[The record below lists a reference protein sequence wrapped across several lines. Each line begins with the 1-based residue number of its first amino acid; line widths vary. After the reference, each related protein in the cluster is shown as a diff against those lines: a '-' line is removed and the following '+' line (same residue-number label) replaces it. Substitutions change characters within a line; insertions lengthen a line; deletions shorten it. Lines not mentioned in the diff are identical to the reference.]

1 MNIRRLM
8 ASFLAAT
15 LLASPLP
22 TAAVEEVSLGTYAY
36 VPARTAEA
44 SQAVLLSV
52 RGLALTQE
60 SDEPVTIDALAGAS
74 FGVYVQDAQ
83 GQMRPWANPLYPQE
97 PMRVLSGE
105 EAVSFAL
112 PAGQQFYIHQESAP
126 SGYRPMD
133 EEYLPVEAGA
143 ALEIVNAMPGEI
155 CVQVTD
161 TAGTALAGAKIR
173 LTAPDGAVLEK
184 ETDGRGLL
192 TFQGLTDGLYAVEE
206 AEAPQ
211 GAVALAQTVQMAS
224 AADASR
230 ARVSFVHPQK
240 GRLSLRAVTRE
251 ALEDGTVQEAPLTGL
266 ALTLTGPEGTVQVE
280 TDDEGRAVCAL
291 SAGVYRVTV
300 EDELAGYVLEERTFE
315 AAVADEQETRVEL
328 TALALG
334 GRAVI
339 ELEADGGA
347 GASVTLV
354 GQEQTYGPYDV
365 EAGRNVTEP
374 VPAGAYS
381 IAVSEAEEGWLPA
394 DEVSVNG
401 EHMPLAQAKVMI
413 FDASA
418 AEILLRL
425 LPVYTQTFT
434 LVGTQVQPDGQE
446 TRTQLPGIQLSVLD
460 AEGTPVVDAATGAP
474 MTLTTD
480 ERARLTLTLPQ
491 GDYILYP
498 DDGQEAIAVYATGGL
513 AVSLPTEADTLS
525 LPAARTRIVVRALSE
540 QDARLGGA
548 VYALYDAAGNRTELA
563 VDENGRAVSEPLA
576 QGDYVLSCVKA
587 PGGYAACEDVRVSV
601 QPGPAV
607 QAQMVHRELGGLSV
621 QVLRTELDAAGEEV
635 SAPVPGVSLSLYALK
650 ADGDAGKTEDF
661 LPYPTEAPV
670 TYKADAQGAISLRLP
685 AGTYRLALRDGT
697 LISCAEASGCGLTF
711 TVVDG
716 ERSEQ
721 ELKIGVGNGG
731 VEAALEGTWTAEQ
744 IAQTA
749 YVLIPDAD
757 GDGIP
762 DEDAPEIELPA
773 SGAGL
778 YRARDVAPGAYVLR
792 QTLAPEGY
800 GRADERAVTV
810 PAGRILRLDLRM
822 EENARLTVSKT
833 GITFNSA
840 LQMFSVPLGAAYAV
854 YTRTAQGD
862 YLPYPDADAQAVI
875 YANATAAQIEA
886 GARAALS
893 LPARAE
899 GSSYYLR
906 EVEGSSSE
914 GYLADDGYHEVV
926 VYPGQAQTAT
936 ITSTA
941 DRGFF
946 RVDLADIATDAPLTG
961 GEFELYALAGS
972 GSGVQPGQQPVLSF
986 SCAQGTYTSAMALP
1000 VGAYL
1005 LVQKAAPDG
1014 YMLDSRVSDTR
1025 IPLEITSY
1033 VATGDSVASVRVKN
1047 AAAIGETLGGELK
1060 AQLQSSDG
1068 RAHFVLQ
1075 NVAQGDNPVPV
1086 EGIGA
1091 LIYGTETLDI
1101 EAVRILQPTSAD
1113 GRALG
1118 ARLVYQLSDGGWQ
1131 WTDVRTADLS
1141 QGDATVSLADVAG
1154 SVTAVRVVY
1163 IGLKTGAEEVPA
1175 GFTAPGIEVEAA
1187 LVCAQDAQIQMN
1199 AQRTGIYTYA
1209 DARGENVREGSLE
1222 AQVYSDMVTGCAT
1235 GDSAVRAQSA
1245 SKGAAGTVAG
1255 VLFDDADGDGW
1266 MRPQG
1271 QHGLQGVQI
1280 TLLSEDGQALLE
1292 TRTDAQGAYRFDGVA
1307 PGTYRVQVLLPEG
1320 WRFTQEKGGLGGGA
1334 KLDEQ
1339 GRSDAFALDARQAF
1353 ACVNAGALLG
1363 AAVRGVAFADENA
1376 DGARDASEAALAG
1389 VRVSLT
1395 GETGLELAHTTTDE
1409 SGAFYLDDLFP
1420 GRYSLR
1426 FDAPD
1431 GYAAV
1436 SGADVTASGDASLA
1450 RTGEMTLEAGE
1461 VSREFT
1467 AGFLRVGEISGRVF
1481 IDENADGLRDASDR
1495 GLVDASVK
1503 LIRDV
1508 DGQSVEA
1515 AAARTDEAGAYRFER
1530 VRAGKYRVLFELPD
1544 GYVFSQYAPDAEE
1557 GSDVYGAVT
1566 SSGTTQPFLLTAGEK
1581 HEHLDAGATLPASM
1595 TVVCWQ
1601 DTQYDGIMSS
1611 AESGLSGV
1619 RLSLSRLESGALTQT
1634 LALETD
1640 EDGRAVFE
1648 AVSPGTYVLTY
1659 TLPDA
1664 WRTTKN
1670 VQREG
1675 AVVSGVPMSA
1685 LPTGE
1690 TEPFTLAMGQQ
1701 DAAVYIGAMISSS
1714 IRGAVFADADDN
1726 GLWDAGEP
1734 ALAGVG
1740 VELLDADGLSVAT
1753 AFSDAEGA
1761 YAFEGLA
1768 PGRYRVR
1775 FTADGCAFSG
1785 TSRTQAR
1792 GCAPRTEEDSSTT
1805 DLLNV
1810 TMGGSLGEINAGV
1823 VALSTVSG
1831 RIFEDGDGD
1840 GAQGAFERMLPDV
1853 QVELLYADTNRV
1865 ARETVT
1871 VSDGAF
1877 VFGGVRPGSYRLR
1890 LTLPDGYVYAA
1901 TGGLESVEME
1911 KGMTGEIQV
1920 RYGEDV
1926 EGLTWG
1932 ALIMGGVTGLV
1943 WDDEDFDGVLT
1954 EGEGAV
1960 RGAVVELLNE
1970 AGNAV
1975 QTVTTLRKGE
1985 FSFEDLM
1992 PGVYSLRLTLPD
2004 GYVLTRAGDSA
2015 VAAEGERAVQTM
2027 SFDLAMGERRTDV
2040 RFGALR
2046 PAAVEGTA
2054 WIDADD
2060 DGRPAGGE
2068 SAMPGV
2074 EVSLWSEESGACVA
2088 QSRTDESGVW
2098 RFDDVMPGDYSLRAA
2113 LPEGYAFA
2121 RRAENGRNTSAILT
2135 TDVLE
2140 GQSEVFTLKSGRTA
2154 QMQIGAVGVGSI
2166 GGAVWLDSQYDG
2178 RLNRE
2183 ETGIADA
2190 QAELL
2195 DETGALVMQ
2204 TRTDEHGRYV
2214 FERVRMG
2221 NYSVRIRLPGG
2232 EIFTK
2237 TPEDGDSLVP
2247 QQDTDVGET
2256 AMMKLEMGASMTGV
2270 NAGAIEPGSIEGM
2283 AFIDRNEDG
2292 QLSEGEEA
2300 LGGVL
2305 VELMQGGTVV
2315 ASQTTDELG
2324 AFAFK
2329 TLRPGSYRLRIALP
2343 AGYLFGREVSL
2354 NLAQE
2359 DDAQGE
2365 SPEMLLDMG
2374 CSIDGL
2380 NYPALPGASISGCAW
2395 EDLDVGGVRDAA
2407 EPVLAGTKVEL
2418 MLQTDGGWQMLK
2430 AVTVGDDGTYA
2441 FERLRPGTYA
2451 VRFTLPGNYLFTE
2464 NATYAPE
2471 QNSDVFVVPGQTG
2484 TTPEMTLAMGDAQQH
2499 IDVGGILPGRLGD
2512 TVWLDENGNGLQ
2524 DHGEPFVEGVTL
2536 ELYAVSADG
2545 GMTLTQTAVSDAY
2558 GRYRMKDLRPG
2569 RYVLRAILPEGWT
2582 FTQRVQGLP
2591 EIDSDIA
2598 DVRDGYGETEVFVL
2612 KSGQTLLSVDV
2623 GLQ

>member
-1 MNIRRLM
+1 M
-8 ASFLAAT
+8 AGFLAAT
-15 LLASPLP
+15 LLTSPLP

-36 VPARTAEA
+36 VPARTAIA
-44 SQAVLLSV
+44 SQTARLSV

-60 SDEPVTIDALAGAS
+60 SDEPVAIDALAGAE
-74 FGVYVQDAQ
+74 FGVYVKDAQ

-97 PMRVLSGE
+97 PMRVRSGE

-112 PAGQQFYIHQESAP
+112 PAGQQFFIHQESAP

-143 ALEIVNAMPGEI
+143 ALEIVNAMPGE
-155 CVQVTD
+155 VQVKVTD
-161 TAGTALAGAKIR
+161 TAGAALAGARLR
-173 LTAPDGAVLEK
+173 LTAPDGAVLEG
-184 ETDGRGLL
+184 ETDSQGLL
-192 TFQGLTDGLYAVEE
+192 TFEGLTEGLYAVEE
-206 AEAPQ
+206 TEAPQ
-211 GAVALAQTVQMAS
+211 GAAALDQTVQMAS
-224 AADASR
+224 IADASR
-230 ARVSFVHPQK
+230 VRVSFVHPQK
-240 GRLSLRAVTRE
+240 GRLSLSAVTRE
-251 ALEDGTVQEAPLTGL
+251 ALEDGSVQEAPLSG
-266 ALTLTGPEGTVQVE
+266 LTLTIAGPEGTVQVE
-280 TDDEGRAVCAL
+280 TDDEGRVVCAL
-291 SAGVYRVTV
+291 SAGTYRVTV
-300 EDELAGYVLEERTFE
+300 EDELAGYVLAERAFE
-315 AAVADEQETRVEL
+315 AVVADEQETRVEL
-328 TALALG
+328 TALASG

-339 ELEADGGA
+339 ELEADGGV

-354 GQEQTYGPYDV
+354 GEEQTYGPYDV

-381 IAVSEAEEGWLPA
+381 IAVSEAEDGWLPA
-394 DEVSVNG
+394 DEVAVNG
-401 EHMPLAQAKVMI
+401 ERMPLSQAQVTIK
-413 FDASA
+413 DAAA
-418 AEILLRL
+418 AEIRLRL

-446 TRTQLPGIQLSVLD
+446 TRTQLPDIQLSVLD

-480 ERARLTLTLPQ
+480 GRARLTLTLPQ

-498 DDGQEAIAVYATGGL
+498 DDGQEVIAAYATGGL

-525 LPAARTRIVVRALSE
+525 LPAARTRIVVSALSE
-540 QDARLGGA
+540 QDARLSGA
-548 VYALYDAAGNRTELA
+548 VYALTDAAGNRTELA

-587 PGGYAACEDVRVSV
+587 PGGYASCGDVQVSV
-601 QPGPAV
+601 RPGPAV
-607 QAQMVHRELGGLSV
+607 QARMVHKELGGLSV

-650 ADGDAGKTEDF
+650 AGGDAGKAGDF

-670 TYKADAQGAISLRLP
+670 TYTADAQGAISLRLP
-685 AGTYRLALRDGT
+685 AGTYRLALKDET
-697 LISCAEASGCGLTF
+697 LISCAEASGCALTF

-716 ERSEQ
+716 ERRE
-721 ELKIGVGNGG
+721 EALRIGVGNGG
-731 VEAALEGTWTAEQ
+731 VEAALEGDWTAEQ

-749 YVLIPDAD
+749 YVLVADAN

-762 DEDAPEIELPA
+762 DEDAPEIELSA
-773 SGAGL
+773 AGAGL
-778 YRARDVAPGAYVLR
+778 YRAKDVAPGAYVLR

-800 GRADERAVTV
+800 GRADEIPVSV
-810 PAGRILRLDLRM
+810 PAGHILRLDLRM
-822 EENARLTVSKT
+822 EENARLSVTKT
-833 GITFNSA
+833 GITFNSE

-862 YLPYPDADAQAVI
+862 YLPYPDAQAQAVI
-875 YANATAAQIEA
+875 YANATASQIEA
-886 GARAALS
+886 GARTALS

-899 GSSYYLR
+899 GSAYYLL

-914 GYLADDGYHEVV
+914 GYLADRGYHEVV
-926 VYPGQAQTAT
+926 VYPGQSQTAT

-946 RVDLADIATDAPLTG
+946 RVELADMATGAPLTG
-961 GEFELYALAGS
+961 GEFELYALAEG
-972 GSGVQPGQQPVLSF
+972 GYDVQPEQQPVLSF
-986 SCAQGTYTSAMALP
+986 ASEAGAYTSAMALP
-1000 VGAYL
+1000 VGEYL
-1005 LVQKAAPDG
+1005 LVQTAAPDG
-1014 YMLDSRVSDTR
+1014 YMLDPRVSDTR
-1025 IPLEITSY
+1025 IPLEIPSY
-1033 VATGDSVASVRVKN
+1033 VATGDSVAAVRVQN
-1047 AAAIGETLGGELK
+1047 AAAIGGTLGGELEV
-1060 AQLQSSDG
+1060 QLESGDG
-1068 RAHFVLQ
+1068 RARFALR
-1075 NVAQGDNPVPV
+1075 NLAQGDNPVPV
-1086 EGIGA
+1086 EGAGA
-1091 LIYGTETLDI
+1091 LIYGTEALDI
-1101 EAVRILQPTSAD
+1101 ETVRILQAKSAD

-1118 ARLVYQLSDGGWQ
+1118 ARLVYQLEEGGWQ

-1141 QGDATVSLADVAG
+1141 QGDALVSLADVAG
-1154 SVTAVRVVY
+1154 GVSAVRVVY
-1163 IGLKTGAEEVPA
+1163 VDLGTGAEEVPA
-1175 GFTAPGIEVEAA
+1175 GFVAPGIDVEAA

-1199 AQRTGIYTYA
+1199 AQRTGVYTYA

-1222 AQVYSDMVTGCAT
+1222 AQAHSDLVTGCAT
-1235 GDSAVRAQSA
+1235 GESAARAQSA
-1245 SKGAAGTVAG
+1245 WQEAAGTVAG
-1255 VLFDDADGDGW
+1255 TLFDDADGDGW

-1271 QHGLQGVQI
+1271 QHGLQGARV
-1280 TLLSEDGQALLE
+1280 TLLSEDGQVLFE
-1292 TRTDAQGAYRFDGVA
+1292 TLTDAQGAYRFDGVA
-1307 PGTYRVQVLLPEG
+1307 PGTYRVQALLPEG

-1334 KLDEQ
+1334 RVDEQ
-1339 GRSDAFALDARQAF
+1339 GRSEAFAIDAQQAF
-1353 ACVNAGALLG
+1353 ACVNLGALLG

-1376 DGARDASEAALAG
+1376 DGARDGSETALSG
-1389 VRVSLT
+1389 VRVSLI
-1395 GETGLELAHTTTDE
+1395 GQSGLEIAHTTTDE
-1409 SGAFYLDDLFP
+1409 TGAFYLDDLFP

-1436 SGADVTASGDASLA
+1436 GGADVTASGDASLST
-1450 RTGEMTLEAGE
+1450 TGEMALEAGE
-1461 VSREFT
+1461 VSRELA
-1467 AGFLRVGEISGRVF
+1467 AGFLRVGEISGSAF
-1481 IDENADGLRDASDR
+1481 IDENADGLRDAVDR
-1495 GLVDASVK
+1495 GLAGVTVK

-1515 AAARTDEAGAYRFER
+1515 AAALTDEAGAYRFER

-1544 GYVFSQYAPDAEE
+1544 GYVFSQYAPDAED

-1566 SSGTTQPFLLTAGEK
+1566 SSGMTQPFLLTTGEK
-1581 HEHLDAGATLPASM
+1581 HERLDAGATLPASM

-1601 DTQYDGIMSS
+1601 DTQYDGVMSS
-1611 AESGLSGV
+1611 TEGGLSGV
-1619 RLSLSRLESGALTQT
+1619 RLSLSRLEAGTLAQT

-1640 EDGRAVFE
+1640 ENGRAVFE

-1690 TEPFTLAMGQQ
+1690 TEPFTLGMGQQ
-1701 DAAVYIGAMISSS
+1701 DAAIYIGAMISSS

-1726 GLWDAGEP
+1726 GLWDAGES
-1734 ALAGVG
+1734 ALEGVL
-1740 VELLDADGLSVAT
+1740 VELLDADGLAVAT
-1753 AFSDAEGA
+1753 VTSGAEGA

-1775 FTADGCAFSG
+1775 FTADECAFSG

-1810 TMGGSLGEINAGV
+1810 TMGGSLAEINAGV

-1831 RIFEDGDGD
+1831 RIFEDSDGD

-1901 TGGLESVEME
+1901 AAGLESAEME
-1911 KGMTGEIQV
+1911 KGTTGVIQV

-1926 EGLTWG
+1926 EDLTWG
-1932 ALIMGGVTGLV
+1932 ALVMGGVTGLV
-1943 WDDEDFDGVLT
+1943 WDDEDFDGALT

-1960 RGAVVELLNE
+1960 RGAVVELLNA
-1970 AGNAV
+1970 AGDAV

-1985 FSFEDLM
+1985 FAFENLM

-2015 VAAEGERAVQTM
+2015 VAAEGARAAQTVG
-2027 SFDLAMGERRTDV
+2027 FDLAMGERRTDV

-2046 PAAVEGTA
+2046 PAAIEGTT

-2074 EVSLWSEESGACVA
+2074 EVSLFSEESGACVA
-2088 QSRTDESGVW
+2088 QTRTDETGAW
-2098 RFDDVMPGDYSLRAA
+2098 RFTDVMPGDYRLHAA
-2113 LPEGYAFA
+2113 LPDGYAFA

-2135 TDVLE
+2135 TDASE
-2140 GQSEVFTLKSGRTA
+2140 GQSEAFALRSGRTA

-2178 RLNRE
+2178 LMSTDE
-2183 ETGIADA
+2183 AGIADA

-2195 DETGALVMQ
+2195 DEAGALVMQ
-2204 TRTDEHGRYV
+2204 TRTDEHGRYA

-2237 TPEDGDSLVP
+2237 TPEDGDSLIP

-2256 AMMKLEMGASMTGV
+2256 ATMKLEMGAVMTGV
-2270 NAGAIEPGSIEGM
+2270 NAGAIEPGSIEGST
-2283 AFIDRNEDG
+2283 FIDRNEDG
-2292 QLSEGEEA
+2292 QLSQGEEA

-2324 AFAFK
+2324 AFAFE
-2329 TLRPGSYRLRIALP
+2329 TLRPGNYRLRIALP

-2354 NLAQE
+2354 NLAHE

-2395 EDLDVGGVRDAA
+2395 EDLDVGGVRDAG
-2407 EPVLAGTKVEL
+2407 EPALAGTKADL
-2418 MLQTDGGWQMLK
+2418 MLKMDGGWQVLK
-2430 AVTVGDDGTYA
+2430 AVTIDESGTYA

-2484 TTPEMTLAMGDAQQH
+2484 TTPEMTLAMGDAQRH
-2499 IDVGGILPGRLGD
+2499 VDVGGILPGRLGD

-2536 ELYAVSADG
+2536 ELYAVLADG
-2545 GMTLTQTAVSDAY
+2545 SKTLAQTAVSDAY
-2558 GRYRMKDLRPG
+2558 GRYRMKELRPG
-2569 RYVLRAILPEGWT
+2569 RYVLRAILPEGRT
-2582 FTQRVQGLP
+2582 FTQRVEGLP

-2598 DVRDGYGETEVFVL
+2598 DVQEGYGETEVFVL
-2612 KSGQTLLSVDV
+2612 RSGQTLLSVDV